1 MKYLKL
7 FANAL
12 GMGKPLE
19 RSRYELETDKSQLAE
34 DGGREMDSESNESP
48 EQEEDS
54 TPEPQEGKVKNFRLS
69 CTCGSWGHQ
78 CEEEE
83 HDCPTNCI
91 VYIDMDSFGDVV
103 TPIHRKSNKVNHE
116 CGPRCLHPAEH
127 LSSYLRGFS
136 TAKKGTW

>member
-1 MKYLKL
+1 MKYLEL
-7 FANAL
+7 FAKAL
-12 GMGKPLE
+12 GMIPKDLE
-19 RSRYELETDKSQLAE
+19 RSRYELETNQSPLAE
-34 DGGREMDSESNESP
+34 DRGREMDSESNESP

-83 HDCPTNCI
+83 HDCPTNCL
-91 VYIDMDSFGDVV
+91 VYIDMDSLGDIV
-103 TPIHRKSNKVNHE
+103 PPYWESNKVNHE

-127 LSSYLRGFS
+127 LSSYLRGLKA
-136 TAKKGTW
+136 TKKGTW